1 MFGFTKCTIYCLVGM
16 GRMLIDSGSLV
27 FWCGL
32 VMSGGSALKHFVSKF
47 ALVDDWARVFFWV
60 AFATQK
66 NQFNCGLVR

>member
-32 VMSGGSALKHFVSKF
+32 VMSGGSKF